1 MKKLDISVNRA
12 CSKANIVIRLTK
24 NNRQN
29 MFGRKGVLKNFA
41 TFIGIHLCRI
51 LFVIKV
57 AGCSYTILSKR
68 LPQVFSR
75 EFCETFK
82 NSYFTEHSQA
92 TASVSY
98 ILNQSGCRKNDLSKN
113 VWQKP

>member
-1 MKKLDISVNRA
+1 
-12 CSKANIVIRLTK
+12 
-24 NNRQN
+24 
-29 MFGRKGVLKNFA
+29 MFGRKGVIKNFEKL
-41 TFIGIHLCRI
+41 IEIHFCRI

-57 AGCSYTILSKR
+57 AGCGYTILSKKT
-68 LPQVFSR
+68 LQQVFSR

-82 NSYFTEHSQA
+82 NTYFTEHSQA